1 MNRRNMTLDE
11 TITRRIDE
19 IIIEKDFQANLNSGK
34 KLRIKMGFDPTKA
47 DLHLGHMV
55 GLGVL
60 KKLQDAGH
68 KVIFII
74 GDYTAKIGDP
84 SGRNKTRPLLTD
96 DEINHNAETYFS
108 QVGQVLD
115 LREVEIV
122 ANSTWLKKLNLGDL
136 IDLTS
141 KFSLSQIIEREDFTK
156 RLKEKQSISLHE
168 ILYPV
173 MQAYDSVMVKAD
185 VEFGGTDQ
193 KFNML
198 AGRALQKK
206 LGQIPQDIVTIK
218 LLVGT
223 DGKNKMSKSLDN
235 FIALND
241 SAKDFYGK
249 IMSIPDDLIVEFFR
263 LCTNVDNKAINII
276 QSELKEG
283 SRNPREIK
291 AELAKLIT
299 DAYKGS
305 QQAEDAETEFNRV
318 FKNKE
323 TPENIQEFA
332 LDITKSRLDD
342 LLIAIK
348 LATSKSEARRLI
360 EQGAVEVS
368 GNKITDPAKDI
379 LIDDG
384 MIIQVGK
391 RNFVKIKR

>member
-115 LREVEIV
+115 LKEVEIV
-122 ANSTWLKKLNLGDL
+122 ANSTWLKKLNLGDI

-141 KFSLSQIIEREDFTK
+141 KFSLSQITEREDFTK

-198 AGRALQKK
+198 AGRTLQKK
-206 LGQIPQDIVTIK
+206 LGQRPQDIVTIK

-249 IMSIPDDLIVEFFR
+249 IMSIPDNLIVEYFK
-263 LCTNVDNKAINII
+263 LCTNVDNKAIDII

-299 DAYKGS
+299 DVYKGS

-323 TPENIQEFA
+323 IPENIQEFA
-332 LDITKSRLDD
+332 LNISKSRLDD
-342 LLIAIK
+342 LLMAIK

-379 LIDDG
+379 LIDNG